1 MSGNKEISLE
11 ELVAPIAGAALT
23 AAFFT
28 ARLLPENRDA
38 DPEDVLAEVMEVF
51 KACRME
57 SLTLVNAK

>member
-1 MSGNKEISLE
+1 MSGNKEFSVE
-11 ELVAPIAGAALT
+11 DLVAPIAGAALT

-57 SLTLVNAK
+57 STMLAKAK

>member
-1 MSGNKEISLE
+1 MSGNKEIPME
-11 ELVAPIAGAALT
+11 ELVAPMAGAALT
-23 AAFFT
+23 AAYFT

-57 SLTLVNAK
+57 SQILAKAK